1 MPAFTQSLSLGF
13 VNRGRWSCFG
23 IYDLLVKF
31 KDANPHSSPETTA
44 SAIS

>member
-1 MPAFTQSLSLGF
+1 MPAFTQSLTLGF
-13 VNRGRWSCFG
+13 VNRGHWSCFG

-31 KDANPHSSPETTA
+31 KDANTYNSPETTS